1 MDVRV
6 RRRVAMGAVG
16 LVLLAGVVLL
26 ATGFYKGDTLTSEK
40 AKAAIDIFI
49 KQEEEEWG
57 EEYEYGVYDGVYQEG
72 NRAFAWFWVAMD
84 GEKMVH
90 AAIFLRLTD
99 KRWILSGC
107 TSPHD
112 QPYVLPEE
120 EETRA
125 GYVYAPPEPI
135 FVP

>member
-6 RRRVAMGAVG
+6 RQRVAMGAVG

-26 ATGFYKGDTLTSEK
+26 ATGFYKGDVLTYEK
-40 AKAAIDIFI
+40 AKAAIDIFM
-49 KQEEEEWG
+49 KQEEAE
-57 EEYEYGVYDGVYQEG
+57 EYGVYDGVYQEG

-99 KRWILSGC
+99 KRWVLSGC
-107 TSPHD
+107 AAPY
-112 QPYVLPEE
+112 QYLYVLPEE